1 LLIFPV
7 AISIK
12 YRSKREYQEII
23 FLKNKTQSINKDKN
37 KSRYRVYLI
46 FLISILDLISR
57 SVYFLFFFINTIL
70 KREKI
75 GKLPERYLQK

>member
-1 LLIFPV
+1 MLIFPV

-46 FLISILDLISR
+46 FLISILDLSNNLYTDYI
-57 SVYFLFFFINTIL
+57 T
-70 KREKI
+70 
-75 GKLPERYLQK
+75 